1 MEPQLLLYRLL
12 VCVGFLQLYLA
23 MCVARFSEPES
34 ADLLV
39 KFKIVLVTFAVTLAD
54 IHLSLLYVFLQC
66 VEMKQN
72 LHLIHLLLPKM
83 ASPIVPSSEF
93 EKIIEG
99 CF

>member
-1 MEPQLLLYRLL
+1 MTE
-12 VCVGFLQLYLA
+12 
-23 MCVARFSEPES
+23 
-34 ADLLV
+34 
-39 KFKIVLVTFAVTLAD
+39 LVTFALALAD
-54 IHLSLLYVFLQC
+54 IHLITFHAFLQC

-72 LHLIHLLLPKM
+72 LHLIHLLFPKM